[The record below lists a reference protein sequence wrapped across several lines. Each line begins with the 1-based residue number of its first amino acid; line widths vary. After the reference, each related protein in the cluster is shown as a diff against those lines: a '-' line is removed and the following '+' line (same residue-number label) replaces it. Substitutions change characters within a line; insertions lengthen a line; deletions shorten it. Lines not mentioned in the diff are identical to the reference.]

1 MAFLAAL
8 VLAFTPGIRTPSGNI
23 DCFVSHGTLRCQIAQ
38 ADYRVQLQRQCLT
51 RASLD
56 WHGFELS
63 RTERGTP
70 SCSGGVIP
78 GPPRYR
84 TLAYGR
90 TWHAGGVTC
99 TSRITGLTCTTGGH
113 GLFISRASWRG
124 W

>member
-1 MAFLAAL
+1 MPLLVALILAVA
-8 VLAFTPGIRTPSGNI
+8 PGIRTPSGNI
-23 DCFVSHGTLRCQIAQ
+23 DCFASHGTLRCQITQ
-38 ADYRVQLQRQCLT
+38 AVYRLQLQHQCVM

-56 WHGFELS
+56 GHGFELS

-70 SCSGGVIP
+70 SCSGGIIL

-90 TWHAGGVTC
+90 TWSTGGVTC
-99 TSRITGLTCTTGGH
+99 TSRITGLTCTAGAH
-113 GLFISRASWRG
+113 GIFISRQSWRG